1 MNVIEL
7 LEAEALA
14 LPRDAIS
21 EQTALRINASRD
33 FFLEFPS
40 PANDF
45 QYQIQCLT
53 KVGYIPIDPDTMV
66 RVSPKV
72 PISNLF
78 GMLELAYNL
87 KSFKFFD
94 GTVGI
99 ESINEVFENLASI
112 LASRI
117 LQRVRTGLHGEYVE
131 YERDLPV
138 VRGRI
143 DALRTVRLLA
153 IGGSSVSCQYEDHTR
168 DIDDNQILLGT
179 LQVVAKLDFQ
189 RPDVKLLVD
198 KARRALA
205 GTITP
210 RRIEPVECIN
220 RLYSRL
226 NDDYAPMHGL
236 CRFFLEHAGPGIDRG
251 ASDLLPFVVD
261 MPRLFETFVERW
273 LRLHT
278 PESILFTGQHIA
290 KLDANK
296 NLNFTID
303 IVMADRETRQPKAV
317 IDTKYKRDDT
327 PSESDIQQVV
337 SYAVQMGVN
346 KAFLVYP
353 RKLPDPMIGRVGH
366 VTVEALAIDLSA
378 NIEDAAEQLLQDL
391 MARIE

>member
-1 MNVIEL
+1 MDVIEL
-7 LEAEALA
+7 LEAEAQA
-14 LPRDAIS
+14 IPCGAIS
-21 EQTALRINASRD
+21 EQTALRIHASPD
-33 FFLEFPS
+33 FFLKFPS
-40 PANDF
+40 PANEF
-45 QYQIQCLT
+45 HYQIQCLR
-53 KVGYIPIDPDTMV
+53 KVGYIPIDPDTLV

-78 GMLELAYNL
+78 GMLELAYDL
-87 KSFKFFD
+87 KSFRFFD
-94 GTVGI
+94 GIVGI
-99 ESINEVFENLASI
+99 ESLDEIFENLASI
-112 LASRI
+112 LTNRV
-117 LQRVRTGLHGEYVE
+117 LQRVRAGLHGEYVE
-131 YERDLPV
+131 YDRDLPV

-179 LQVVAKLDFQ
+179 LQVVSKLDFQ
-189 RPDVKLLVD
+189 RPDVKFRVD

-205 GTITP
+205 GTISP
-210 RRIEPVECIN
+210 RRIDPIECIN

-236 CRFFLEHAGPGIDRG
+236 CRFFLEHSGPGIDHG
-251 ASDLLPFVVD
+251 ASDLIPFVVD
-261 MPRLFETFVERW
+261 MPLLFESFVARW
-273 LRLHT
+273 LHLHA
-278 PESILFTGQHIA
+278 PDPVKFSGQHIA

-303 IVMADRETRQPKAV
+303 IVLIDRGTGQPKAV

-337 SYAVQMGVN
+337 SYAVQMGVD

-366 VTVEALAIDLSA
+366 VSVEALSIDLSGDINDGLA
-378 NIEDAAEQLLQDL
+378 RLLCDL